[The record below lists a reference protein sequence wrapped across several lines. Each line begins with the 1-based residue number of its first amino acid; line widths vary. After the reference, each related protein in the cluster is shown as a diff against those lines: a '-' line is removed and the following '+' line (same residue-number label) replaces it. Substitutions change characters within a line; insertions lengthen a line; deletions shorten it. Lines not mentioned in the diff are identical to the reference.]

1 MADNPT
7 DEIAKALAKALEAA
21 SELASGTLSLIAAL
35 VSVLEQRDPK
45 IKHDLIEKIEILLDG
60 MSPEERE
67 SPSAVPLHC
76 LLDFLHSPDKD
87 IPRRLH

>member
-7 DEIAKALAKALEAA
+7 DDTAKALAKALDAH
-21 SELASGTLSLIAAL
+21 SQLASGTLSLIAAL
-35 VSVLEQRDPK
+35 VSVLERRDPK
-45 IKHDLIEKIEILLDG
+45 IKQDLIEKIESLLDG

-67 SPSAVPLHC
+67 SPNALPLHC
-76 LLDFLHSPDKD
+76 LLDFLQSPDKD